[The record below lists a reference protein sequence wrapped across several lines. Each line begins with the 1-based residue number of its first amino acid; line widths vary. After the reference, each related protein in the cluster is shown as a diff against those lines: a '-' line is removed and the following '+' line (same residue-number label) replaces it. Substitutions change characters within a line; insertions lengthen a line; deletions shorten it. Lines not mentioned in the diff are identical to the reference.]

1 MLRDLHIP
9 HQKPVLLY
17 CDNQVALHILANPV
31 FHEISKHIKA
41 DCHIVRN
48 KILDG
53 IIKTF
58 YVSSRTQLA
67 DIFTKCVFAFQQ
79 AFFFFFFWR
88 LWTVT
93 STVHALCGRQILLFM
108 YCSRI
113 IHGAHNHFIQEKN
126 IKNGSHDT
134 IHTFKNYFT
143 IVFFSFQ
150 ILTVSK
156 WTLRHLVLRIF
167 WDYLLS

>member
-1 MLRDLHIP
+1 M
-9 HQKPVLLY
+9 LLY
-17 CDNQVALHILANPV
+17 CDNQVALHILANLV

-79 AFFFFFFWR
+79 AFFFFF
-88 LWTVT
+88 L
-93 STVHALCGRQILLFM
+93 ALM
-108 YCSRI
+108 NSNKYCSC
-113 IHGAHNHFIQEKN
+113 
-126 IKNGSHDT
+126 
-134 IHTFKNYFT
+134 
-143 IVFFSFQ
+143 
-150 ILTVSK
+150 
-156 WTLRHLVLRIF
+156 TL
-167 WDYLLS
+167 